1 VNHEK
6 GRRNPETFGIVD
18 KCKRFVSLVVYS
30 KRRNMIMTE
39 TLTMK
44 EIVEKAM
51 ENLPE
56 EDTIDVAM
64 ERLLVLSKIEE
75 GLKDV
80 ANGDVYTQEEVEAM
94 LGEWL
99 K

>member
-1 VNHEK
+1 
-6 GRRNPETFGIVD
+6 
-18 KCKRFVSLVVYS
+18 
-30 KRRNMIMTE
+30 MTE

>member
-1 VNHEK
+1 
-6 GRRNPETFGIVD
+6 
-18 KCKRFVSLVVYS
+18 
-30 KRRNMIMTE
+30 MTE

-56 EDTIDVAM
+56 KDTIDVAM

-75 GLKDV
+75 GLKDI
-80 ANGDVYTQEEVEAM
+80 ANGDVYSQEEVEAM

>member
-1 VNHEK
+1 
-6 GRRNPETFGIVD
+6 
-18 KCKRFVSLVVYS
+18 
-30 KRRNMIMTE
+30 MAE

-44 EIVEKAM
+44 EIVVKAM

-56 EDTIDVAM
+56 VDTIDEAM

-75 GLKDV
+75 GRRDIE
-80 ANGDVYTQEEVEAM
+80 NGNLHTQEEVEAM
-94 LGEWL
+94 LEGWL

>member
-1 VNHEK
+1 
-6 GRRNPETFGIVD
+6 
-18 KCKRFVSLVVYS
+18 
-30 KRRNMIMTE
+30 MAE

-56 EDTIDVAM
+56 EDTIDEAM

-75 GLKDV
+75 GRRD
-80 ANGDVYTQEEVEAM
+80 AHNGNVHTQEEVEAM
-94 LGEWL
+94 LEGWL

>member
-1 VNHEK
+1 
-6 GRRNPETFGIVD
+6 
-18 KCKRFVSLVVYS
+18 
-30 KRRNMIMTE
+30 MQE

-56 EDTIDVAM
+56 EDTIDEAM
-64 ERLLVLSKIEE
+64 ERLLVISKIEE
-75 GLKDV
+75 GRKDIE
-80 ANGDVYTQEEVEAM
+80 NGKVHTQEEVEAM
-94 LGEWL
+94 LEEWL

>member
-1 VNHEK
+1 
-6 GRRNPETFGIVD
+6 
-18 KCKRFVSLVVYS
+18 
-30 KRRNMIMTE
+30 
-39 TLTMK
+39 MK

-56 EDTIDVAM
+56 KDTIDVAM

-75 GLKDV
+75 GLKDI
-80 ANGDVYTQEEVEAM
+80 ANGDVYSQEEVEAM

>member
-1 VNHEK
+1 
-6 GRRNPETFGIVD
+6 
-18 KCKRFVSLVVYS
+18 
-30 KRRNMIMTE
+30 MMAE

-56 EDTIDVAM
+56 EDTIDEAM

-75 GLKDV
+75 GLNDLE
-80 ANGDVYTQEEVEAM
+80 NGRTHTHEEVGQM
-94 LGEWL
+94 LREWL
-99 K
+99 

>member
-1 VNHEK
+1 M
-6 GRRNPETFGIVD
+6 P
-18 KCKRFVSLVVYS
+18 
-30 KRRNMIMTE
+30 E

-56 EDTIDVAM
+56 EDTIDEAM

-75 GLKDV
+75 GRRDV
-80 ANGDVYTQEEVEAM
+80 QNGNVHTQEEVEAM
-94 LGEWL
+94 LEVWL

>member
-1 VNHEK
+1 
-6 GRRNPETFGIVD
+6 
-18 KCKRFVSLVVYS
+18 
-30 KRRNMIMTE
+30 MTE

-56 EDTIDVAM
+56 EDTIDEAM

-75 GLKDV
+75 GLSDLE
-80 ANGDVYTQEEVEAM
+80 NGRTHTHEEVGQM
-94 LGEWL
+94 LREWL

>member
-1 VNHEK
+1 
-6 GRRNPETFGIVD
+6 
-18 KCKRFVSLVVYS
+18 
-30 KRRNMIMTE
+30 MTE

-64 ERLLVLSKIEE
+64 ERLLLLAKIEE
-75 GLKDV
+75 GIRDV
-80 ANGDVYTQEEVEAM
+80 ENGNVHTIEEVEEM
-94 LGEWL
+94 LEEWA